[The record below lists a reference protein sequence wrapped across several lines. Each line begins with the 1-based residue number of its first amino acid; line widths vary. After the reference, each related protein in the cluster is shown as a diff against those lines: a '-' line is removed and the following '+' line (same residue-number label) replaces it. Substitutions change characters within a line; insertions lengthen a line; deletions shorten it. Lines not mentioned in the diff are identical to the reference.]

1 MTMTPSD
8 RVIQKDLSN
17 EELSKLYRIDD
28 FEAIAH
34 ERLSQMTFAY
44 YAGGAGDE
52 RTLSRNRSAWE
63 AISIWYRVMVDV
75 SKRSPATTML
85 NMPLSFPL
93 LVAPT
98 ALHKMAHCDGEVATA
113 RACGALGVPMVVSSL
128 STTSIEEICAAAR
141 SPILFQMYI
150 GQDRGFLTDLVRRVE
165 QSGCVALQLTVDTP
179 VWGLR
184 EREMKTGFCVPP
196 DMSIVNLERK
206 GDGPKGHTGV
216 GIGET
221 LGWTITPSLCWKD
234 LEWLCGVTKL
244 PVMVKG
250 ICRADDALTAVRC
263 GAKGIVV
270 SNHGGRQ
277 LDGAPPT
284 AEALPRIAQAVA
296 SRVPVLVDGGIR
308 HGGDILKALALGATA
323 VQIGR
328 PILWGLA
335 AGGENGVKRVI
346 DILAQDFDRVMALS
360 GCPTIASITRD
371 LLEPSR

>member
-1 MTMTPSD
+1 MTTSD
-8 RVIQKDLSN
+8 RAIQTDLTSEQLSN
-17 EELSKLYRIDD
+17 IYRIDD

-34 ERLSQMTFAY
+34 ERLSEMAFAY

-63 AISIWYRVMVDV
+63 EMSIWYRVMVDV
-75 SKRSPATTML
+75 SKRSSATTL
-85 NMPLSFPL
+85 LDMPLSFPL

-98 ALHKMAHCDGEVATA
+98 ALHKMAHSEGESATA
-113 RACGALGVPMVVSSL
+113 RACGSAGIPMVVSSL
-128 STTSIEEICAAAR
+128 STTAIEDICAVAR
-141 SPILFQMYI
+141 SPILFQLYI
-150 GQDRGFLTDLVRRVE
+150 GKDRGFTTELLRRVE
-165 QSGCVALQLTVDTP
+165 RAGCVALQLTVDTP

-184 EREMKTGFCVPP
+184 EREMKTGFCVPHG
-196 DMSIVNLERK
+196 MSIANLDRK
-206 GDGPKGHTGV
+206 SDGPKGHTGV
-216 GIGET
+216 GIAET
-221 LGWTITPSLCWKD
+221 LGWTITASLCWKD
-234 LEWLCGVTKL
+234 LEWLCGLTKL

-250 ICRADDALTAVRC
+250 ICRTDDAQTAVRC

-296 SRVPVLVDGGIR
+296 SRVPVIVDGGIR

-328 PILWGLA
+328 PILWGLSA
-335 AGGENGVKRVI
+335 AGENGVRRVI

-371 LLEPSR
+371 LLEPPR

>member
-1 MTMTPSD
+1 M
-8 RVIQKDLSN
+8 
-17 EELSKLYRIDD
+17 YRIDD
-28 FEAIAH
+28 FEEIAH

-75 SKRSPATTML
+75 SKRLPVTTML

-98 ALHKMAHCDGEVATA
+98 ALHKMAHRDGEVATA

-128 STTSIEEICAAAR
+128 STTSIEEICAAAS

-165 QSGCVALQLTVDTP
+165 QSGCAALQLTVDTP

-234 LEWLCGVTKL
+234 LEWLCGLTKL

-335 AGGENGVKRVI
+335 AGGEFGVKRVI

>member
-1 MTMTPSD
+1 
-8 RVIQKDLSN
+8 
-17 EELSKLYRIDD
+17 
-28 FEAIAH
+28 
-34 ERLSQMTFAY
+34 
-44 YAGGAGDE
+44 
-52 RTLSRNRSAWE
+52 
-63 AISIWYRVMVDV
+63 
-75 SKRSPATTML
+75 
-85 NMPLSFPL
+85 
-93 LVAPT
+93 
-98 ALHKMAHCDGEVATA
+98 
-113 RACGALGVPMVVSSL
+113 
-128 STTSIEEICAAAR
+128 
-141 SPILFQMYI
+141 
-150 GQDRGFLTDLVRRVE
+150 
-165 QSGCVALQLTVDTP
+165 
-179 VWGLR
+179 
-184 EREMKTGFCVPP
+184 MKTGFCVPP

-234 LEWLCGVTKL
+234 LEWLCGLTKL

-284 AEALPRIAQAVA
+284 AESLPRIAQAVA